1 MRREFF
7 FVICGFGRRQKK
19 KLHFGKEA
27 MSECPICFHSYPAGD
42 LTVLWPCQHT
52 FCSDCLHKQLKR
64 DGRCAICRFPFCETT
79 PPLFYDVSEKEGEE
93 KDEGGKKGEK
103 KGKKR
108 KDEDEIR
115 SITLV
120 RQTSGMFGVSIR
132 NIGSHDKVVFGTVSW
147 RHLFRQGLTSGT
159 EIVAANTIPCYS
171 ATALL
176 HLLSMKQLSQVVLH
190 VRRDRYLD
198 RYVEC
203 LQRVQRLM

>member
-1 MRREFF
+1 
-7 FVICGFGRRQKK
+7 
-19 KLHFGKEA
+19 
-27 MSECPICFHSYPAGD
+27 MSECPICFHSYPAED

-79 PPLFYDVSEKEGEE
+79 PPLFQNVSEKECE
-93 KDEGGKKGEK
+93 KKGEGEK
-103 KGKKR
+103 ECEKR
-108 KDEDEIR
+108 KDENEIR

-120 RQTSGMFGVSIR
+120 RQASGMFGMSVR
-132 NIGSHDKVVFGTVSW
+132 KDTRKVVLSTVSW

-159 EIVAANTIPCYS
+159 EIVAVNTIPCYS

-176 HLLSMKQLSQVVLH
+176 HLLGMKQLSQVVLH
-190 VRRDRYLD
+190 IRRDRYLD